1 VSLSGSFDED
11 EGFGEDEGCAFNID
25 ESTLDN
31 SSSIEPRKDLI
42 NEADEKALIVK
53 NYRLAKELSDLKTKH
68 REEAKAVT
76 RLTMENMNLAAHM
89 REAMGQIAALKRE
102 LLLRQKKID
111 QLMEQQQI
119 LQGQIE
125 TSSVPD
131 CTIKGTTANN
141 TPQSKLKHDER
152 TEQDNLKSP
161 ISPDT
166 VTPATQM
173 KDKVGEAKT
182 QTNNKP
188 VDTLDAYKS
197 IVFSTPP
204 PPSSYDDGTKQTLV
218 PPSPTETFHG
228 KGNAIIPAAFEPF
241 KTPSPLNTEKGLP
254 PLLFSSRP
262 NHDFDSFVASFDAHF
277 PASVLKPKEK
287 SPSRVVAF
295 DEQIFPDPFF
305 PAAASFD
312 GIKSPGS
319 SLHIFDR
326 FPATHYSTE
335 KIAPEIFTE
344 SDPKSKAVPGNKL
357 HLVPPPPRGTQPPE
371 LSPNKGRDLIVSD
384 IVIENNPKSQ
394 ALPTNK
400 LHQVP
405 PPPRGKQPHESSP
418 ENGDLI
424 VSEIPTEGNPKTQAL
439 PGTKLHPLPPPPLST
454 LSSPES
460 KISGKEKEEE
470 IKADSKTKVEST
482 LVSSRPQGKKKST
495 FSDTSKLSQSTK
507 LTSSLEFSS
516 RMRNERDPIIYQIDT
531 KARETA
537 RVGVKTK
544 FRPTDS
550 LLNDDVKHENLTKF
564 GNENF
569 HNISKNSDENE
580 KASKAK
586 GRASSS
592 NAKENQPLQVQF
604 KDKSLKSG
612 RHSLGSDGASLFST
626 AFPAM
631 VLPTTNS
638 EKIAA
643 AMDLEIRR
651 LDSLLNTSSYSTRRS
666 SSSTQRPISY
676 AEPSTKTKLR
686 RGDKFFPSSDLMTT
700 KD

>member
-1 VSLSGSFDED
+1 
-11 EGFGEDEGCAFNID
+11 
-25 ESTLDN
+25 
-31 SSSIEPRKDLI
+31 
-42 NEADEKALIVK
+42 
-53 NYRLAKELSDLKTKH
+53 
-68 REEAKAVT
+68 
-76 RLTMENMNLAAHM
+76 
-89 REAMGQIAALKRE
+89 
-102 LLLRQKKID
+102 
-111 QLMEQQQI
+111 
-119 LQGQIE
+119 
-125 TSSVPD
+125 VPD
-131 CTIKGTTANN
+131 CTIKVTTANN
-141 TPQSKLKHDER
+141 TPQSKVKHNER

-161 ISPDT
+161 IPPDT
-166 VTPATQM
+166 VTPAPQM
-173 KDKVGEAKT
+173 KDKVGEFKT
-182 QTNNKP
+182 QNNNKP

-197 IVFSTPP
+197 IIFSTPP
-204 PPSSYDDGTKQTLV
+204 PPSTYDDGIKQTIV

-228 KGNAIIPAAFEPF
+228 KGNANIPPAFEPF
-241 KTPSPLNTEKGLP
+241 KSPSPLNTEKGLP

-262 NHDFDSFVASFDAHF
+262 NHDFDSFVASFDSHF

-287 SPSRVVAF
+287 SPSRVIAF

-312 GIKSPGS
+312 GIKSPGNS
-319 SLHIFDR
+319 FHFFDR

-335 KIAPEIFTE
+335 KIASEIFPM

-357 HLVPPPPRGTQPPE
+357 HLVPPQPRGTQPPE
-371 LSPNKGRDLIVSD
+371 LSPNKRRDLIVSEM
-384 IVIENNPKSQ
+384 VIENNPKSQ

-405 PPPRGKQPHESSP
+405 PPPRGKQPHELLP

-424 VSEIPTEGNPKTQAL
+424 VSEISTESNPKTKA
-439 PGTKLHPLPPPPLST
+439 KLHLVPPPPLST
-454 LSSPES
+454 ISSPES

-470 IKADSKTKVEST
+470 FKVDSESKVEST
-482 LVSSRPQGKKKST
+482 LASSRPQGKKKST
-495 FSDTSKLSQSTK
+495 FSDASKLSQSTK
-507 LTSSLEFSS
+507 MTSTLAFSS
-516 RMRNERDPIIYQIDT
+516 KMRNERDPIIYQIDT
-531 KARETA
+531 KAREIA

-544 FRPTDS
+544 FHPTDS
-550 LLNDDVKHENLTKF
+550 LLNDDVRHENLTKF

-569 HNISKNSDENE
+569 HNISKNFNENE
-580 KASKAK
+580 KASKGK
-586 GRASSS
+586 GRISSS

-626 AFPAM
+626 AFPAV
-631 VLPTTNS
+631 VLPSTNS